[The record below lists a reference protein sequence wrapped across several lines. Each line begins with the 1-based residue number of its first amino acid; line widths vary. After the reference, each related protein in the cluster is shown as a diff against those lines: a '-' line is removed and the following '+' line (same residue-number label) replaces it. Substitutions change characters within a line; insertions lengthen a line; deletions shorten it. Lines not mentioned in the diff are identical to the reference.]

1 MANINRDYI
10 VEINCDFDRQY
21 WKEFELVK
29 REKAMTFKK
38 HDRGGSGNFF
48 VLVKGFKPDLKL
60 TMGLLY
66 PIEHKRVETYEPV
79 LRGTQDDTYIF
90 EVVLSN
96 TVFESP
102 GTFKYQFFI
111 SDDTGKEIA
120 SDIDKLKV
128 KDCL

>member
-21 WKEFELVK
+21 WKKFQLVP
-29 REKAMTFKK
+29 RTTPMVFFKD
-38 HDRGGSGNFF
+38 DRNSGNFF
-48 VLVKGFKPDLKL
+48 VLVKGFKAELKL

-66 PIEHKRVETYEPV
+66 PLELKRFEIYEPQ

-90 EVVLSN
+90 EVKLDESVLAN
-96 TVFESP
+96 P
-102 GTFKYQFFI
+102 GTYKYEFYI
-111 SDDTGKEIA
+111 ENEDGAKIA
-120 SDIDKLKV
+120 CDYDKLKV

>member
-10 VEINCDFDRQY
+10 VQINCNFDKQY

-29 REKAMTFKK
+29 RDKPMVFYKD
-38 HDRGGSGNFF
+38 DRNSANFF
-48 VLVKGFKPDLKL
+48 VLIKGFKPELKL
-60 TMGLLY
+60 EMGLLY
-66 PIEHKRVETYEPV
+66 PIECKRVETYEPI

-90 EVVLSN
+90 EVVLNN
-96 TVFESP
+96 TVLSTP

-111 SDDTGKEIA
+111 LDDTGKQIA

>member
-21 WKEFELVK
+21 WKKFELIK
-29 REKAMTFKK
+29 RDKPMAFKK

-48 VLVKGFKPDLKL
+48 VLVKGFKPELKL
-60 TMGLLY
+60 EMGLLY
-66 PIEHKRVETYEPV
+66 PIECKRVETYEPI
-79 LRGTQDDTYIF
+79 LRGTQEDVYIC
-90 EVVLSN
+90 EVVLNN
-96 TVFESP
+96 TVLSTP

-111 SDDTGKEIA
+111 TDDTGKQIA